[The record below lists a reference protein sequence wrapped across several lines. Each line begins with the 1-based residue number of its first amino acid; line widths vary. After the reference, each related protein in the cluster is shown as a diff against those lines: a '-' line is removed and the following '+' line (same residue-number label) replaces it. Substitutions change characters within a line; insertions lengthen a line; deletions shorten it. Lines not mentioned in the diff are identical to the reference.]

1 MKLLIVVGLLCCIF
15 IFGEALTCDQCVAI
29 YSTNDEVLN
38 ISSIAKNS
46 CTKPTQ
52 TDCKGNASCGTMI
65 YKFNFMHK
73 TEGLIVMTDFER
85 GCNTG
90 QYSQLI
96 PSGDVCLDDASV
108 EIIKADLPDP
118 ESVLPPV
125 LRAMYLNSSLSFC
138 VCDSEDLCT
147 PPLPVAPT
155 PPSPVVPM
163 SEPSPEP
170 GSAITCV
177 TCMDITSESDVAIA
191 ADKGIPSCSDNP
203 TSVTCPAGVSSC
215 ISVEVNA
222 SYSRDSGPN
231 VMLTKEQRGC
241 ASLEGASLIPQGD
254 ACLDKAS
261 AEEYLKA
268 ADSLAVMSDGDDLTF
283 ESISGVTLCVCD
295 GAENCMPPSP
305 LADNTTP
312 RDCDLVSSAAGLGA
326 SYAFAVASILNVVIS
341 MFIFKQ

>member
-1 MKLLIVVGLLCCIF
+1 MKLLIVVGLLCCMF
-15 IFGEALTCDQCVAI
+15 IFGEAITCNQCQSI
-29 YSTNDEVLN
+29 YSSNAEALN
-38 ISSIAKNS
+38 ISDQVRSS
-46 CTKPTQ
+46 CTEPTQ
-52 TDCKGNASCGTMI
+52 ANCRGNASCLTMI
-65 YKFNFMHK
+65 VLFNFMHE
-73 TEGLIVMTDFER
+73 TEGLITMTNLLR
-85 GCNTG
+85 GCDTR
-90 QYSQLI
+90 YS
-96 PSGDVCLDDASV
+96 PGGDVCLDDAAV
-108 EIIKADLPDP
+108 EIVKADLPDFGTNLKP
-118 ESVLPPV
+118 Y
-125 LRAMYLNSSLSFC
+125 LRAIYLNFSLSFC

-147 PPLPVAPT
+147 PP
-155 PPSPVVPM
+155 SPVVPM
-163 SEPSPEP
+163 TEPAPEP
-170 GSAITCV
+170 GNAITCV
-177 TCMDITSESDVAIA
+177 TCMDITSKSDVAIA

-261 AEEYLKA
+261 AEEYLKV
-268 ADSLAVMSDGDDLTF
+268 ADSLAVMSAEDELTF
-283 ESISGVTLCVCD
+283 ESICGVTICVCD

-312 RDCDLVSSAAGLGA
+312 GGCDLVSSAAGLDT

-341 MFIFKQ
+341 MFIFKR